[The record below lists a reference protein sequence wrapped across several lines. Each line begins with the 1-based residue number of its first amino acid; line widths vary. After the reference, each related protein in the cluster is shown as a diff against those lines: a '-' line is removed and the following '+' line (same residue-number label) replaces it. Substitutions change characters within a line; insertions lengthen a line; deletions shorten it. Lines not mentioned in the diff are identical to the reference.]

1 MRTVRG
7 LLGLALVVL
16 VAHCGGGD
24 APSAVGGSGG
34 GEDAGGGS
42 DGAVGPTAGD
52 DAATNNSDGGAGTDA
67 AGNRDA
73 SDASDTALDGGG
85 DADAGPPPIVTGSAY
100 AHDQGGRLI
109 GEYDE
114 DGRPLEELIYLEDRV
129 VATVRS
135 GKAFAVQTDQLGAP
149 RTVLADNA
157 PVWSWDPEPFGA
169 TPPNED
175 VDGDGK
181 KFVFDQRF
189 PGQRFDAVTGLHQNF
204 HRNYAP
210 EWARY
215 LEADPIGLAGGMN
228 LYGYVGASPTVRTD
242 SAGLEVDLNLWG
254 AWEQQGVADIESD
267 PLVFTVGA
275 HGGSNSITDNREMVS
290 AVDGTKMKRPSVED
304 LAAMI
309 RAHPKYRPGM
319 PVKLIACTTGKDR
332 GGFADRLAQELG
344 TAVSAPR
351 DYVYVGA
358 AGYAGRPPTRLPMLP
373 RLAPGE
379 TYVLGYFLPGLGW
392 STYTPRKP
400 KSPTTRPPT
409 GECDACR

>member
-7 LLGLALVVL
+7 LLGLALMVL

-24 APSAVGGSGG
+24 APSAVGASGG
-34 GEDAGGGS
+34 GEDAGGGG
-42 DGAVGPTAGD
+42 DGAVGPTTGD

-73 SDASDTALDGGG
+73 SDASDAALDGGG

-228 LYGYVGASPTVRTD
+228 LYGYVGGNPVGQFDPEGLEGLGGPPAIGVAFQQYVQQMGQPSQPGNVGSIARSRTPYTGPGTALVNNMVVGPTMATLNAFGVDNEPPAGCQGQADVLSGLMSRDPRFKGWTFTPVTNKPRDTWTNWLPFSGYHWVVKATSPT
-242 SAGLEVDLNLWG
+242 G
-254 AWEQQGVADIESD
+254 
-267 PLVFTVGA
+267 
-275 HGGSNSITDNREMVS
+275 
-290 AVDGTKMKRPSVED
+290 KR
-304 LAAMI
+304 
-309 RAHPKYRPGM
+309 
-319 PVKLIACTTGKDR
+319 
-332 GGFADRLAQELG
+332 
-344 TAVSAPR
+344 
-351 DYVYVGA
+351 
-358 AGYAGRPPTRLPMLP
+358 
-373 RLAPGE
+373 
-379 TYVLGYFLPGLGW
+379 YFLDPNQATW
-392 STYTPRKP
+392 SEWQKEHDQFRYATQC
-400 KSPTTRPPT
+400 PT
-409 GECDACR
+409 CN

>member
-7 LLGLALVVL
+7 LLGLALMVL

-24 APSAVGGSGG
+24 APSAVGASGG
-34 GEDAGGGS
+34 GEDAGGGG
-42 DGAVGPTAGD
+42 DGAVGPTTGD

-73 SDASDTALDGGG
+73 SDASDAALDGGG

-228 LYGYVGASPTVRTD
+228 LYGYVVGEPLRYADPRGLSETSGVSSSLGVVRIMGDLGLPGEPGGLHTRVEIDTGEGSLTIENTGSGIVKSTERSGNYQELWRMEIRTPQDLARILKLYHRTKERPGYSLVSDDCRAFSFRFGRSVERATGREGTRNEKAIENFNMDAITRLASDGVPGWALVGGFLR
-242 SAGLEVDLNLWG
+242 NLHTGVPRAWG
-254 AWEQQGVADIESD
+254 A
-267 PLVFTVGA
+267 PC
-275 HGGSNSITDNREMVS
+275 
-290 AVDGTKMKRPSVED
+290 PSCE
-304 LAAMI
+304 
-309 RAHPKYRPGM
+309 R
-319 PVKLIACTTGKDR
+319 
-332 GGFADRLAQELG
+332 
-344 TAVSAPR
+344 
-351 DYVYVGA
+351 
-358 AGYAGRPPTRLPMLP
+358 
-373 RLAPGE
+373 
-379 TYVLGYFLPGLGW
+379 
-392 STYTPRKP
+392 
-400 KSPTTRPPT
+400 
-409 GECDACR
+409 